1 MVVCL
6 AYRHSLGIVILRGG
20 SRGRVQAVRNPPPPN
35 LVPRAFPIEFGNE
48 VVPVL
53 RFRNYL

>member
-20 SRGRVQAVRNPPPPN
+20 SRGRVQGVPNPPPN

-48 VVPVL
+48 VVRVL